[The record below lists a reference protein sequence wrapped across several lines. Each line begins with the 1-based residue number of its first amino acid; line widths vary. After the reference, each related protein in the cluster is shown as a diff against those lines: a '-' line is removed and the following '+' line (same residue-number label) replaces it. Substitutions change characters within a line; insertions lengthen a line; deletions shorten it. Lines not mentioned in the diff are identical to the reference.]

1 MNTTCGFA
9 MKNIN
14 FTEFLNNKTPLE
26 YLKSHGVQDDK
37 IDELINKWRQHQ
49 LMIKMSNQALK
60 IMAEN
65 PKINWFI

>member
-1 MNTTCGFA
+1 

-26 YLKSHGVQDDK
+26 YLKANGVQDDK
-37 IDELINKWRQHQ
+37 INELINKWVSHQ
-49 LMIKMSNQALK
+49 LIIKMSNQALK

-65 PKINWFI
+65 PQINWFI